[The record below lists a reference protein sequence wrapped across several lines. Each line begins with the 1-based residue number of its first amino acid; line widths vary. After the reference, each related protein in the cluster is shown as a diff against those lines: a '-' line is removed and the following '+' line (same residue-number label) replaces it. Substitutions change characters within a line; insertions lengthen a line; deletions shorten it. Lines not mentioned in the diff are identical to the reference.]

1 MAFEVDIRFRT
12 AETRAEFAEELAREV
27 ARLAAKYHDEK
38 SAGGRRFRLFGGVY
52 PAAARGEAAETDSV
66 RIE

>member
-1 MAFEVDIRFRT
+1 M
-12 AETRAEFAEELAREV
+12 FATGGPV
-27 ARLAAKYHDEK
+27 AGSAGGGAGRQGER
-38 SAGGRRFRLFGGVY
+38 AGGRRFRLFGGVY